1 MHEATAQAV
10 PDLAAIREAV
20 HGVCAGKN
28 VARVELF
35 GSAAN
40 GHAREESD
48 VDLLIEF
55 EPKANVGL
63 FEMGALREDLEER
76 LGHRVDLVTRNAVE
90 RSRNAIRRKA
100 ILAHL
105 IPVYG
110 GNRPGC

>member
-1 MHEATAQAV
+1 MHKAIEQTF

-20 HGVCAGKN
+20 HAVCTGN
-28 VARVELF
+28 HVARVELF

-40 GHAREESD
+40 GRAGEGSD

-55 EPKANVGL
+55 KPEAHVGL

-76 LGHRVDLVTRNAVE
+76 LGRRVDLVTRNAVE
-90 RSRNAIRRKA
+90 RSRNAIRRES
-100 ILAHL
+100 ILTHL

-110 GNRPGC
+110 G